1 MSTSRKHRNPT
12 NPPNQPGRKLRR
24 RNARHVKAVAVAP
37 RPVDKLRPV
46 VRCPGIKYNRRVRAG
61 RGFSLA
67 ELKVLIPQQAR
78 CKAPSRLVKPSLTL
92 HLQIQEAGIP
102 RKLAPTIGISVDP
115 RRANLSTEG
124 LAANV
129 ERLKAYRARLILF
142 PRKSGQHKTLDASK
156 EEVKAAE
163 EEHGKIIKN
172 LGKVLPI
179 ENISKE
185 EAIGEVERDDMG
197 EGTED
202 AYVTLRKARSD
213 ARLVGVREKRA
224 KAKAEDAQAAKK

>member
-1 MSTSRKHRNPT
+1 MTIKHNQQIQHNHFRKDWQRRVRCHFD
-12 NPPNQPGRKLRR
+12 QPGRKLRR
-24 RNARHVKAVAVAP
+24 RNARHAKAVAVAP
-37 RPVDKLRPV
+37 RPVDKLRPI

-67 ELKVLIPQQAR
+67 ELK
-78 CKAPSRLVKPSLTL
+78 
-92 HLQIQEAGIP
+92 EAGIP

-115 RRANLSTEG
+115 RRANLSAEG
-124 LAANV
+124 LASNV

-142 PRKSGQHKTLDASK
+142 PRKSGQHKTLDSSK
-156 EEVKAAE
+156 EEVEAAE

-185 EAIGEVERDDMG
+185 EAVGEIERSEIG
-197 EGTED
+197 EGTEA
-202 AYVTLRKARSD
+202 AYATLRKARTD